1 MKKLKI
7 VFLGITILTGL
18 ILLSGCRT
26 DVNDVNG
33 NPEDYR
39 FIKIYENGCSAL
51 ITEADKFD
59 SLEKAKKELENY
71 DDDFNGAIYR
81 VKETTMREIQKA
93 E

>member
-1 MKKLKI
+1 MEKEIYYVI
-7 VFLGITILTGL
+7 VDLDS
-18 ILLSGCRT
+18 LSYMR
-26 DVNDVNG
+26 D
-33 NPEDYR
+33 
-39 FIKIYENGCSAL
+39 GCSAL

-81 VKETTMREIQKA
+81 VVERTLREIQKA

>member
-1 MKKLKI
+1 MEKEIYYVI
-7 VFLGITILTGL
+7 VDLDS
-18 ILLSGCRT
+18 LSYMR
-26 DVNDVNG
+26 
-33 NPEDYR
+33 
-39 FIKIYENGCSAL
+39 NGCSAL

-81 VKETTMREIQKA
+81 VFERTLREIQKA